1 MTDAAQTIAEALAAI
16 HNAYW
21 AACDAEA
28 RAIDPVDL
36 DAPEGILDAAFDAA
50 LQVEAI
56 AGARGIS
63 WHEAR
68 EFV

>member
-1 MTDAAQTIAEALAAI
+1 MSDAAQTIADALAAI
-16 HNAYW
+16 HAAYW

-36 DAPEGILDAAFDAA
+36 DAPEGILDADFDAA

-56 AGARGIS
+56 AAARGIG
-63 WHEAR
+63 WHAAR
-68 EFV
+68 QFL